1 MTIPDQ
7 TITHSD
13 MCDLTG
19 ITLSLAPLPC
29 VVTAAHCDPRLRL
42 DATCPRLFPHC
53 PPARPRLPQT
63 PALCLCYLRLLLA
76 CYSAVRFSTTR
87 RALTLTSTVLPPAPF
102 HFRPVLPVRA
112 PASFKSSASPTP
124 LASKPHMAERTQ
136 DLSTP
141 AARFFQR

>member
-1 MTIPDQ
+1 
-7 TITHSD
+7 

-29 VVTAAHCDPRLRL
+29 VVTAAHCDPACDSTRRVRVFSHTARLLALASRKRL
-42 DATCPRLFPHC
+42 HFVFAIYAC
-53 PPARPRLPQT
+53 
-63 PALCLCYLRLLLA
+63 LLLA